1 MMRLKVW
8 IVLMA
13 LCLLLS
19 ACGNTIV
26 SSQQEISASE
36 DSVSSAAVQ
45 PGELIET
52 YVPEYAKG
60 FSIEY
65 YEGGAKIIDTHI
77 EATASTAAAAQ
88 RILLLPTGA
97 TEPLNAQW
105 DGKIE
110 GEVTSVVTLAS
121 SHAGHFANLDA
132 VDVVKGCSIKPES
145 CYVNSLKTALENG
158 SAVYVGTSSSL
169 DQELIASL
177 APQVIFVG
185 GMSSD
190 VEVAQKL
197 DGQVIFFATP
207 AEEYGEIEFK
217 NQLIADGKIAYG
229 GGKCELIRIGAFDDV
244 DVALAHHISL
254 EVIRL
259 GSNSGNGFVSK
270 VIRIKGKAAHAA
282 GCPEKGV
289 NALSAASLGLQA
301 LALNRETFRDED
313 CVRVHPILTKGGDLV
328 NVVPNEA
335 VLETLVRGKTLEA
348 FADASVKTDRSFKAG
363 ALAMGAGYR
372 IETMPGYL
380 PSLWQ
385 SAPEEMADAVKAL
398 AGEKTVYEVRPE
410 EHSGGSTD
418 VGDVQHLLPVITFN
432 TGGAVGGLHQVDFD
446 IVDEEEAYVL
456 TAKIFAL
463 SAYRMLKDGAEVTK
477 RTKQEYHPRFADK
490 QEYIAFMDSFNKVE
504 EADIE

>member
-1 MMRLKVW
+1 
-8 IVLMA
+8 MA
-13 LCLLLS
+13 ATFDTTEQRIL
-19 ACGNTIV
+19 
-26 SSQQEISASE
+26 
-36 DSVSSAAVQ
+36 
-45 PGELIET
+45 
-52 YVPEYAKG
+52 
-60 FSIEY
+60 
-65 YEGGAKIIDTHI
+65 KIIDDNRETIVEFARDIYDHA
-77 EATASTAAAAQ
+77 ELGYKEFRTSKKFVDFMKSLQ
-88 RILLLPTGA
+88 LPVQTDLAITGA
-97 TEPLNAQW
+97 KAYLKKE
-105 DGKIE
+105 K
-110 GEVTSVVTLAS
+110 
-121 SHAGHFANLDA
+121 AGN
-132 VDVVKGCSIKPES
+132 
-145 CYVNSLKTALENG
+145 
-158 SAVYVGTSSSL
+158 
-169 DQELIASL
+169 ASL
-177 APQVIFVG
+177 ALIGELDALRIPQHAHANQETQAAHCCGHHAQLAGVIG
-185 GMSSD
+185 AALALTD
-190 VEVAQKL
+190 AEVAQKL

-217 NQLIADGKIAYG
+217 NQLIADGRIAYG

-254 EVIRL
+254 EGIRL

-348 FADASVKTDRSFKAG
+348 FADASVK
-363 ALAMGAGYR
+363 
-372 IETMPGYL
+372 I

-385 SAPEEMADAVKAL
+385 PAPEEMADAVKAL

-463 SAYRMLKDGAEVTK
+463 SAYRMLKNGAEVTK

>member
-1 MMRLKVW
+1 MMKLKVW

-19 ACGNTIV
+19 ACGNTVV

-65 YEGGAKIIDTHI
+65 YEGGAKIIDIDHAVRFPAAI
-77 EATASTAAAAQ
+77 KAAEGRCILNGNIDPVQDVSASTAAAAQ
-88 RILLLPTGA
+88 RILLLPAGA
-97 TEPLNAQW
+97 TEPLDAQW

-197 DGQVIFFATP
+197 EESGLLCVYFGDF
-207 AEEYGEIEFK
+207 AEEDYMGRAQWIE
-217 NQLIADGKIAYG
+217 L
-229 GGKCELIRIGAFDDV
+229 IGAFVNKDQQARDFIRENKAQV
-244 DVALAHHISL
+244 DEVLAKVQSAEEHPSVLWYTHSSSAPHFN
-254 EVIRL
+254 VRTDADYV
-259 GSNSGNGFVSK
+259 NSIVS
-270 VIRIKGKAAHAA
+270 AA
-282 GCPEKGV
+282 GGRLLFPQSAQDNSIK
-289 NALSAASLGLQA
+289 LS
-301 LALNRETFRDED
+301 NED
-313 CVRVHPILTKGGDLV
+313 FLLLM
-328 NVVPNEA
+328 NEA
-335 VLETLVRGKTLEA
+335 DKIVMGVSLNSYR
-348 FADASVKTDRSFKAG
+348 DAKDMT
-363 ALAMGAGYR
+363 Y
-372 IETMPGYL
+372 
-380 PSLWQ
+380 
-385 SAPEEMADAVKAL
+385 
-398 AGEKTVYEVRPE
+398 
-410 EHSGGSTD
+410 
-418 VGDVQHLLPVITFN
+418 FN
-432 TGGAVGGLHQVDFD
+432 KEGQVDFSKAPAFANRD
-446 IVDEEEAYVL
+446 CYVVGYDWAQD
-456 TAKIFAL
+456 TANA
-463 SAYRMLKDGAEVTK
+463 AEII
-477 RTKQEYHPRFADK
+477 RSMAACLYPDLFADEK
-490 QEYIAFMDSFNKVE
+490 AEDKDKIIAFWVE
-504 EADIE
+504 